1 MFSFIARLCNLIMI
15 GLAKEFLTKTA
26 TVTVS
31 QSVLTTA
38 ARMRNTGWD
47 LENTGKR
54 GDSFLHQRPSRKNMY
69 AAIHVLKLRSLEE
82 SCHMM

>member
-47 LENTGKR
+47 LENAGLLFMTRFHTVWRLVGFFR
-54 GDSFLHQRPSRKNMY
+54 LPRFLVHT
-69 AAIHVLKLRSLEE
+69 L
-82 SCHMM
+82 